1 MHDMVPGDQKAFPVM
16 KYATYAMISPWW
28 LEENA
33 NISTVLLSC
42 RRLFATRGDMNLNFL
57 RMV

>member
-1 MHDMVPGDQKAFPVM
+1 MVPGDQKAFPVM